1 MGWKLEAVSIPA
13 SDVDR
18 AKTFYA
24 EVGFNVDLDVNADGD
39 PRAWAGATPTPT
51 PRNHV
56 RTDQEHPRPRLR
68 HGGRSRRYRH
78 EGGRRELAGKAPRC
92 RAGLRAGLTP
102 RGTGHRSARAE
113 LLERGKRGPRPRG
126 VLYASL
132 GDPDD
137 NGWTLQQV
145 PY

>member
-24 EVGFNVDLDVNADGD
+24 EKVGFNVDLDVNADGD
-39 PRAWAGATPTPT
+39 PSVGGRGREPRLRRH
-51 PRNHV
+51 RNHV
-56 RTDQEHPRPRLR
+56 RTDQEHPRPGLR
-68 HGGRSRRYRH
+68 HSGGSRRYRH
-78 EGGRRELAGKAPRC
+78 EGRRRVLAGKAPRC

-102 RGTGHRSARAE
+102 RGTGHRGSARSFWNGG
-113 LLERGKRGPRPRG
+113 RKGPRPRG

-132 GDPDD
+132 GYPDD
-137 NGWTLQQV
+137 NGWTL